1 MTSMPTAAKL
11 IAAILFGAL
20 AFFVSDLVKP
30 LLPEGTQT
38 GALSPVNGI
47 FGLILGW
54 RVMGHRAGDGVVPSL
69 GYGLTTV
76 FAITFWCIL
85 IWAGKEM
92 YDNSI
97 KLRYDGPVE
106 ALQEMAGFMV
116 DYARLI
122 ATTEVVLPIVIGGF
136 ICGWITE
143 YFSQRWS

>member
-11 IAAILFGAL
+11 IGALLFGAL

-38 GALSPVNGI
+38 GMLSTVNGI

-54 RVMGHRAGDGVVPSL
+54 RIMGSRAGDGVVPSL

-106 ALQEMAGFMV
+106 ALQEMAGTMV
-116 DYARLI
+116 EFARLI
-122 ATTEVVLPIVIGGF
+122 GVSEIVLPIVIGGF

-143 YFSQRWS
+143 YFAQRWP